1 MQAVVTTIYRALRV
15 VFSSPRFWLVLILL
29 LAWAL
34 RLTHLDTMSIW
45 WDESLSYA
53 RATQDLPTI
62 LSNVIQ
68 IQKVTT
74 RDLHPPL
81 YFVLLHFA
89 VNVFGT
95 SEFGLRVL
103 SAMANLLTIALMFP
117 LVQVLLKTP
126 GVFVSQRETTPPGVL
141 PHHRRIGLLVALF
154 AALSPFYVWY
164 SQEARPYALV
174 LLWSILALYALL
186 KWLHSSWRTS
196 RALVSPWLI
205 LFLAACGLTLV
216 THYLSFVLLPFYAA
230 VLFLYGTR
238 ERSWRARLLTP
249 MGLLAVLLLVGCA
262 TIFIL
267 IPGSAEA
274 LTGSEANGP
283 QFVPFFIMLRD
294 VWNSFTVGVTA
305 NLDEVA
311 LIDLLL
317 VVLWVLGIAST
328 VTLSRRTPRV
338 DARLAL
344 VLLSF
349 FLLPALAL
357 QFGSYL
363 RPLYLNSRHLITISP
378 AFYIGLAL
386 GVDGLAQ
393 RLSGRTVHFPLP
405 TVHRRL
411 SFIFYL
417 SSLIFVVG
425 AVYSLNN
432 LYNNPAYAKDD
443 HKAWSQFLR
452 ERMRPGD
459 YLLLVAPQ
467 AQKIYEYYAPPGL
480 KWQSLPKLVR
490 SRKRQQRLDLG
501 AVLSAYRNHPRVWL
515 LELHQP
521 VGDPSHHIN
530 DLLRRYGEPIDIE
543 YFPGISTRIILQQL
557 VYRSPRLDP
566 KQVIAQPTQITFD
579 DNLQLIGYD
588 APAQVR
594 AAGHYAVQ
602 LYWQLMD
609 KTPNEL
615 GVSLR
620 VVDEHGVRWGQW
632 DAPPVGN
639 LYPTSKWEP
648 GVTMV
653 DQHDLV
659 VDPGAPPGTY
669 FIELSVFHLGGGE
682 PVTAQANDVA
692 PSEAPVRLAT
702 IEVLRPDPPR
712 DPKNLIIDRH
722 ADVPFGDVLRYVGYD
737 FDQKETGPG
746 SILPLTLYFQLV
758 KNPGS
763 NVTGTIELNAPFW
776 QIWNRTNA
784 RAPLTLDVQNRL
796 AGDIVQARV
805 ELRLPGDANA
815 GEYEL
820 RLALDGYTAQDG
832 WLAPSVLTIGTT
844 RVAPIERSTVLPAMS
859 TRVNARLG
867 DQVELLGYDLN
878 APQPLQPNDTLTLT
892 LYWRALKTI
901 DTSYTVFAHLIDS
914 ANKIFG
920 QSDSIPV
927 QAARPTTSWAPGE
940 VLIDTH
946 RFQVAP
952 QAVPG
957 LYQIRVGLY
966 DAVTLKRLPTFDS
979 NGTATGDRILLQ
991 ELNVK

>member
-1 MQAVVTTIYRALRV
+1 MQAVLTYLYRARRV

-34 RLTHLDTMSIW
+34 RLTHLDTMSLW
-45 WDESLSYA
+45 WDESLSYE
-53 RATQDLPTI
+53 RATQNLPTI

-89 VNVFGT
+89 VNLFGT

-117 LVQVLLKTP
+117 LVQLLLEKPVLKTP
-126 GVFVSQRETTPPGVL
+126 GVSETPGVSQ
-141 PHHRRIGLLVALF
+141 HHRRRIGLLVVLF

-174 LLWSILALYALL
+174 LLWSVLALYALL
-186 KWLHSSWRTS
+186 KWLHISP
-196 RALVSPWLI
+196 RAPRAFISPWLI

-230 VLFLYGTR
+230 VLLIYGTHGRTWR
-238 ERSWRARLLTP
+238 ERFFSPPTLLAAILLT
-249 MGLLAVLLLVGCA
+249 GFA

-294 VWNSFTVGVTA
+294 VWNSFAVGVTA

-328 VTLSRRTPRV
+328 ITISLRTRRV

-344 VLLSF
+344 TLLSF

-386 GVDGLAQ
+386 GVNGIAHL
-393 RLSGRTVHFPLP
+393 LGEHTVHFPLP

-411 SFIFYL
+411 SFILYL

-490 SRKRQQRLDLG
+490 SRKRQQRLDLD

-515 LELHQP
+515 LEIHQP
-521 VGDPSHHIN
+521 VGDPKHHIN

-557 VYRSPRLDP
+557 VYRSPQLDP
-566 KQVIAQPTQITFD
+566 KQVIAHPTQITFD
-579 DNLQLIGYD
+579 DNLQLVGYD

-602 LYWQLMD
+602 LYWRLMD

-632 DAPPVGN
+632 DAPPIGN

-659 VDPGAPPGTY
+659 VDPGAPPGTF

-682 PVTAQANDVA
+682 PVTVQANDAA
-692 PSEAPVRLAT
+692 PSDAPVRLAMLQ
-702 IEVLRPDPPR
+702 VVRPEPPR
-712 DPKNLIIDRH
+712 DPKNLIVDRQ
-722 ADVPFGDVLRYVGYD
+722 ADVPFGDALRFVGYD

-746 SILPLTLYFQLV
+746 SILPLTLYFQLM
-758 KNPGS
+758 KNPGA
-763 NVTGTIELNAPFW
+763 NVTGTVELVAPFW
-776 QIWNRTNA
+776 QIWNRTTA
-784 RAPLTLDVQNRL
+784 RAPLTLDLQNRL

-805 ELRLPGDANA
+805 ELRVPGDANA
-815 GEYEL
+815 GEYDL
-820 RLALDGYTAQDG
+820 RLALDGYVAQQG

-844 RVAPIERSTVLPAMS
+844 RVAPIERSTALPAMS

-892 LYWRALKTI
+892 LYWRALKTME
-901 DTSYTVFAHLIDS
+901 TSYTVFAHLIDR
-914 ANKIFG
+914 ANNIFG
-920 QSDSIPV
+920 QNDSIPV

-940 VLIDTH
+940 VLVDTH

-952 QAVPG
+952 EAAPG
-957 LYQIRVGLY
+957 RYQIEVGLY
-966 DAVTLKRLPTFDS
+966 NAVTLTRLPTFDS
-979 NGTATGDRILLQ
+979 NGNSTGDRILLQ
-991 ELNVK
+991 ALDVK